1 MRSPNAPVVG
11 TKNHDEEPENQQ
23 GVNNM
28 KTLRNWVQVCTV
40 AAATVIM
47 ASLVTVPAGAAD
59 KRVAIKGGQI
69 GGAFNRWT
77 SAWSVYLSKT
87 IDGVQF
93 SSESSTGSPENL
105 RAVGSGNVDF
115 AMIFA
120 SDLYNGYRGE
130 GDFKKKFTDIGA
142 MSFVFASV
150 GHFVVGADSDFKT
163 LEDIKGKRVSLGGPG
178 SGSATNI
185 TLLLKQAGLW
195 DGFTP
200 VYLGRKSP
208 QALQNGEIAAYNWH
222 PGLGNA
228 MIRDTATMMNVQFID
243 LDEVAQKSGFYEK
256 YPYFGKM
263 TIPAGL
269 YNNVDKDTAT
279 FGTGSVLVAN
289 GKVSADL
296 VYNFLKAV
304 TSDAGRKELSGAVGK
319 GAMTAFTKED
329 AFNFITVPLHPG
341 AERFWKEQGA
351 TIPDALKSK

>member
-1 MRSPNAPVVG
+1 MSNIGIWIRRL
-11 TKNHDEEPENQQ
+11 
-23 GVNNM
+23 
-28 KTLRNWVQVCTV
+28 TLV
-40 AAATVIM
+40 AAAVALAPYAT
-47 ASLVTVPAGAAD
+47 APANAAD
-59 KRVAIKGGQI
+59 KRVVIKGGQI

-77 SAWSVYLSKT
+77 SAWSVYLSKV

-93 SSESSTGSPENL
+93 SSESSTGSPENI
-105 RAVGSGNVDF
+105 RAVGSGNVEF
-115 AMIFA
+115 ALVFA
-120 SDLYNGYRGE
+120 SDLYNGYRGQ
-130 GDFKKKFTDIGA
+130 DAFKQKLTDIGA

-150 GHFVVGADSDFKT
+150 GHFLVPADSDFKT

-178 SGSATNI
+178 SGSAANL

-195 DGFTP
+195 GSFTP

-208 QALQNGEIAAYNWH
+208 QALRNGEIAAYNWH

-228 MIRDTATMMNVQFID
+228 MIRDTATMMKVRFID
-243 LDEVAQKSGFYEK
+243 LDEPARKSGFYEK

-269 YNNVDKDTAT
+269 YSNVDTDTST
-279 FGTGSVLVAN
+279 FGTGSILVAN
-289 GKVSADL
+289 GKVSDDL
-296 VYNFLKAV
+296 VYNFLKSV

-319 GAMTAFTKED
+319 GAATAIVKDT

-341 AERFWKEQGA
+341 AQRYWEEQGA